1 MMNKPPDLTDILKDW
16 EYEEDDN
23 VRFLQ
28 AVDGRDLMQ
37 IRQPLGIEQY
47 DLDGR
52 PDGLKPAGEES
63 FLNVYLKKEQASA
76 ATGKVLII
84 EDEDFLKLRDEGVLY
99 YYRYLALF
107 QVGHYDRVARDTEHN
122 LKISKLLERCY
133 KNDSQNE
140 LLQYRP
146 YIRRLNAI
154 SKAMIHLADDETAMA
169 MKELE
174 KGRDE
179 IEALSPVS
187 TPIFEFEK
195 IRSLEHLSQVISQVR
210 NADSEVQGPLGFK
223 ERLGEELH
231 KAVDN
236 EDYERAAR
244 IRDRL
249 NRLD

>member
-1 MMNKPPDLTDILKDW
+1 MNRPPDLTDILKDW

-28 AVDGRDLMQ
+28 GEDGRDIMQ

-52 PDGLKPAGEES
+52 PDGLKPEGQETYLAI
-63 FLNVYLKKEQASA
+63 YLKKETESVA
-76 ATGKVLII
+76 AGISLVL
-84 EDEDFLKLRDEGVLY
+84 DDDDFVKLRDEGVLY

-122 LKISKLLERCY
+122 LNISRLLERCY
-133 KNDSQNE
+133 RNDNQKE
-140 LLQYRP
+140 MLQYRP
-146 YIRRLNAI
+146 YIRRMNAI
-154 SKAMIHLADDETAMA
+154 SKAMIYLADDETGLA

-174 KGRDE
+174 KGKAD

-195 IRSLEHLSQVISQVR
+195 IRSIQHLSQVISQVR
-210 NADSEVQGPLGFK
+210 EAESEDHGPRGFK
-223 ERLGEELH
+223 ARLSEELH

-244 IRDRL
+244 LRDRL
-249 NRLD
+249 NRLE

>member
-1 MMNKPPDLTDILKDW
+1 MP
-16 EYEEDDN
+16 
-23 VRFLQ
+23 
-28 AVDGRDLMQ
+28 G
-37 IRQPLGIEQY
+37 
-47 DLDGR
+47 
-52 PDGLKPAGEES
+52 S
-63 FLNVYLKKEQASA
+63 
-76 ATGKVLII
+76 
-84 EDEDFLKLRDEGVLY
+84 
-99 YYRYLALF
+99 
-107 QVGHYDRVARDTEHN
+107 EHN

-169 MKELE
+169 MEELE
-174 KGRDE
+174 KGRVE
-179 IEALSPVS
+179 IEALPPVS

-195 IRSLEHLSQVISQVR
+195 IRSLQHLSQVISQVR
-210 NADSEVQGPLGFK
+210 DADSGQGPLGFK
-223 ERLGEELH
+223 DRLGEELH